1 MVWGYDSEGELT
13 KKKKKKFVFMKQVRK
28 MELGSPSF
36 VFNL

>member
-1 MVWGYDSEGELT
+1 MVWDYDSERELT
-13 KKKKKKFVFMKQVRK
+13 KKKKFVFTKQVRK